1 MGGQES
7 PTSSQADPAAL
18 ERDLHLLSRRGGP
31 GHPGVFDQATA
42 LKHAM
47 VEVELPP
54 ALDQFLQVLDRALL
68 RLDDRELQVVA
79 RAAFRRR
86 PYNQPLLVDRLNT
99 AAETLAASRSET
111 RSSAIQDVALPA
123 PSYKTMDRYRMAAIQ
138 QLVPLLLNEL
148 EQFSD
153 GTLDQSEKH
162 PPTSYPLPGDYSDF
176 VRDVT
181 IPDGSLVQAGQRLH
195 KQWELRNAGS
205 VPWTNRRLARVGA
218 TGGYA
223 SPESPDSVPI
233 ADTPPGET
241 VVVSVNVVA
250 PDRPA
255 HYIAHWK
262 MTDEHGQ
269 WCFPDRYRYGV
280 WVSFVVVGAH

>member
-1 MGGQES
+1 MEAAEIP
-7 PTSSQADPAAL
+7 PTLDKFHQA
-18 ERDLHLLSRRGGP
+18 
-31 GHPGVFDQATA
+31 
-42 LKHAM
+42 
-47 VEVELPP
+47 
-54 ALDQFLQVLDRALL
+54 LDRAIL
-68 RLDDRELQVVA
+68 RLEDEEQQVVA

-86 PYNQPLLVDRLNT
+86 PYNLPLLMDRLNT
-99 AAETLAASRSET
+99 AAETLAASRSAV
-111 RSSAIQDVALPA
+111 RSSAIHDAALPA
-123 PSYKTMDRYRMAAIQ
+123 PSHKTMDRYRLAAIQ

-148 EQFSD
+148 EQPVVA
-153 GTLDQSEKH
+153 TLDQSEGH
-162 PPTSYPLPGDYSDF
+162 QPTSHPLPGDYSDF

-181 IPDGSLVQAGQRLH
+181 IPDGSIVQAGQTLH

-205 VPWTNRRLARVGA
+205 VPWTNRRLTRVGA

-233 ADTPPGET
+233 PDTAPGDT
-241 VVVSVNVVA
+241 VVISVNVVA

-262 MTDEHGQ
+262 MTDAHGQ
-269 WCFPDRYRYGV
+269 LCFPDRYGYGV

>member
-99 AAETLAASRSET
+99 AAETLATSRSEI
-111 RSSAIQDVALPA
+111 RSSAIQNVELPA

-148 EQFSD
+148 EQPAVA
-153 GTLDQSEKH
+153 TPDQAMGHK
-162 PPTSYPLPGDYSDF
+162 PTSYPLPGDYSDF

-181 IPDGSLVQAGQRLH
+181 IPDGSIVQARQTLH

-205 VPWTNRRLARVGA
+205 VRWVNRRLTRVGA

>member
-1 MGGQES
+1 MV
-7 PTSSQADPAAL
+7 QAD
-18 ERDLHLLSRRGGP
+18 
-31 GHPGVFDQATA
+31 
-42 LKHAM
+42 
-47 VEVELPP
+47 LPP
-54 ALDQFLQVLDRALL
+54 TLDQFHHALDRAVL
-68 RLDDRELQVVA
+68 RLDDQEQQVVT

-111 RSSAIQDVALPA
+111 RSTAIQAVELPA
-123 PSYKTMDRYRMAAIQ
+123 PSHKTMYRYRLAAIQ
-138 QLVPLLLNEL
+138 QLVPLVLHEL
-148 EQFSD
+148 EQPVVA
-153 GTLDQSEKH
+153 TLGETEGLQ
-162 PPTSYPLPGDYSDF
+162 PTSYPLPGDYSDF

-181 IPDGSLVQAGQRLH
+181 IPDGSLVESGETLH
-195 KQWELRNAGS
+195 KQWELRNAGT
-205 VPWTNRRLARVGA
+205 VPWTNRRLTRVGA

-233 ADTPPGET
+233 PDTAPGDT
-241 VVVSVNVVA
+241 VVISAHLVA

-280 WVSFVVVGAH
+280 WVSFVVVGPH